1 MLCHHLL
8 LEPCLT
14 SFTSPFQ
21 SACCSPRYCE
31 RQEEG
36 ALGTSVS
43 LMLYRWRSA
52 QPLKYTIYL
61 LSELWILSKSLLS
74 YCRLGA
80 RVQVV
85 RVLSMQ
91 KAGLNS
97 CYKIYIT
104 SSQETVLSSTST
116 LLNKKKA
123 GKSTIAPKASFDPC
137 QGKQCLSTEGTGD
150 ISEI

>member
-1 MLCHHLL
+1 MLCHHPL

-61 LSELWILSKSLLS
+61 LSELRILSKSLLS

-80 RVQVV
+80 QVQVV

-104 SSQETVLSSTST
+104 SSQETVLSSIST
-116 LLNKKKA
+116 LLNKN
-123 GKSTIAPKASFDPC
+123 KSREQHYCPKSIF
-137 QGKQCLSTEGTGD
+137 
-150 ISEI
+150 